1 VNFLAAVSQIWK
13 LPKSISWY
21 YKYAIE
27 SNQMKLSK
35 VIKRQELFD
44 KVLKTFKLTQDD
56 NVTTFTRA
64 DGVSALETIAALR
77 QELIE
82 NFPATN
88 ALKCKKGV
96 HNGKDAITVLR
107 QLVRFYNK
115 RVVSYRLK
123 VPGTRGRM
131 HRYEYK
137 LAV

>member
-1 VNFLAAVSQIWK
+1 
-13 LPKSISWY
+13 
-21 YKYAIE
+21 
-27 SNQMKLSK
+27 MKLSK